1 MFPYTLYYVE
11 DDLAVQRVFAE
22 IFSKHIQNV
31 VCFTDGNDALEAIK
45 TSSFDIFV
53 TAVSIPNV
61 NGLQLAREVKKL
73 YMSIPVVL
81 FSSFEN
87 FEITTEAIDIGV
99 EGYIPKSV
107 SKEEFIKKMLR
118 IIDKLTLI
126 RKSRYNETLLSQ
138 YKEAIDRSSIV
149 SKTDLTG
156 KITYVNE
163 SFCRASGYTQEEL
176 LGKSHNIIRHPDMP
190 ASAFAQMWKTI
201 QDKKPWTG
209 IIKNLKKDGGV
220 YYVQSYVNPIIN
232 EDGEIV
238 EYIAIRKDITE
249 LETYKESLE
258 IKLDKS
264 IEEIVETQKE
274 IIYTMGT
281 IGEKRSLETGLHVK
295 RVANYSYL
303 LAKLYGLS
311 DQEAEI
317 IKFASPMHDIGKI
330 GIPDAVLN
338 KPGPL
343 NDEEWK
349 IIKEHPTLGY
359 EMLKH
364 SEREILKAAAII
376 ALEHHER
383 YDGKGYPRGLKEEE
397 ISLLGR
403 ITAIADVYDALG
415 NDRVYKPKWNI
426 EQIIELFKQ
435 ERGKQFDPHLTDL
448 FLTNIIEFEK
458 MKESLV

>member
-11 DDLAVQRVFAE
+11 DDLEVQRVFAD
-22 IFSKHIQNV
+22 IFSKYIQNV

-45 TSSFDIFV
+45 SSSFDVFV

-73 YMSIPVVL
+73 YVSIPVIL

-99 EGYIPKSV
+99 EGYIPKTV

-118 IIDKLTLI
+118 IVKKLTLI

-138 YKEAIDRSSIV
+138 YKEAIDRSAIV
-149 SKTDLTG
+149 SKTDLNG

-163 SFCRASGYTQEEL
+163 SFCLTSGYTQEEL
-176 LGKSHNIIRHPDMP
+176 LGKPHSIVRHPDMP
-190 ASAFAQMWKTI
+190 AYAFEQMWKTI
-201 QDKKPWTG
+201 QSKKPWSG
-209 IIKNLKKDGGV
+209 IIKNRKKDGGA
-220 YYVQSYVNPIIN
+220 YYVQSYINPIIN
-232 EDGEIV
+232 ENGEIE

-249 LETYKESLE
+249 LETYKQSLE
-258 IKLDKS
+258 VKLNKS
-264 IEEIVETQKE
+264 TKEIVETQKE

-281 IGEKRSLETGLHVK
+281 IGEKRSLETGLHVR

-311 DQEAEI
+311 EQEAEV

-343 NDEEWK
+343 NDEEWE

-364 SEREILKAAAII
+364 SKREILKAAAII

-383 YDGKGYPRGLKEEE
+383 YDGSGYPRGLKAEE
-397 ISLLGR
+397 IHIFGR

-415 NDRVYKPKWNI
+415 NDRVYKAKWNLQ
-426 EQIIELFKQ
+426 QIIELFEK
-435 ERGKQFDPHLTDL
+435 EKGKQFDPELSDL
-448 FLTNIIEFEK
+448 FLKNIENFEQLK
-458 MKESLV
+458 RELV